1 MALFACV
8 LIGANASVKCDV
20 CKRVAGYAYQ
30 KIEHRGCGIVTKLE
44 GGSMCEIVGF
54 GPEDPMADVCVAVVW
69 KGCDYLMKEIEKGFF
84 LPQHLC
90 QHWCGADSSS
100 SGWRRLK
107 WRNKFKKKAKR
118 VWRKGK
124 KVWKKGKKVYEK
136 VKPVVQWINAVRDAK
151 ANENRYGNARRLPV
165 YNPTCWKKCGEVPDC
180 GEQYQKYRYCNR
192 KESHWSN
199 CVFMRCGS
207 QKLIK
212 ELREAKH
219 KESRER
225 REKEWREN
233 QNMPN
238 FIHWGPLNY
247 EFRRLTHRHHRKP
260 YGPWHGIG
268 NRDEDDFLGDCYDSD
283 WVLHSYCNGCGNDV
297 SGRCSRR

>member
-1 MALFACV
+1 MHITPGERGGREGGKVSVASLFILLQQTIVSITKTTHHTHKRTYTKKKMLNRMRLLVALFACV

-107 WRNKFKKKAKR
+107 WWKKFKKKAKR
-118 VWRKGK
+118 VWKKGK
-124 KVWKKGKKVYEK
+124 NVWKKGKKVYEK

-151 ANENRYGNARRLPV
+151 KSENRYGNARRLMQYPNARSCV
-165 YNPTCWKKCGEVPDC
+165 SQCGQFPDC
-180 GEQYQKYRYCNR
+180 GPMQFGCY
-192 KESHWSN
+192 
-199 CVFMRCGS
+199 
-207 QKLIK
+207 
-212 ELREAKH
+212 A
-219 KESRER
+219 
-225 REKEWREN
+225 REKRYVKCRKRCVAN
-233 QNMPN
+233 GG
-238 FIHWGPLNY
+238 FRA
-247 EFRRLTHRHHRKP
+247 RRL
-260 YGPWHGIG
+260 GDG
-268 NRDEDDFLGDCYDSD
+268 DDFLSDSYED
-283 WVLHSYCNGCGNDV
+283 ELFA
-297 SGRCSRR
+297 

>member
-1 MALFACV
+1 MRLLVALFACV

-69 KGCDYLMKEIEKGFF
+69 KGCDYLMNEIGKGFF

-107 WRNKFKKKAKR
+107 WWKKLKKKTKR
-118 VWRKGK
+118 VWKKGK
-124 KVWKKGKKVYEK
+124 NVWEKGKKVYEK

-151 ANENRYGNARRLPV
+151 ASENRYGNARRLMRYSNARSCV
-165 YNPTCWKKCGEVPDC
+165 SQCGQVPDC
-180 GEQYQKYRYCNR
+180 GALQFGCY
-192 KESHWSN
+192 
-199 CVFMRCGS
+199 
-207 QKLIK
+207 
-212 ELREAKH
+212 A
-219 KESRER
+219 
-225 REKEWREN
+225 REKRHMKCWKRCVGNGGWR
-233 QNMPN
+233 
-238 FIHWGPLNY
+238 
-247 EFRRLTHRHHRKP
+247 RRRVLRLLR
-260 YGPWHGIG
+260 W
-268 NRDEDDFLGDCYDSD
+268 SD
-283 WVLHSYCNGCGNDV
+283 VLHQ
-297 SGRCSRR
+297 